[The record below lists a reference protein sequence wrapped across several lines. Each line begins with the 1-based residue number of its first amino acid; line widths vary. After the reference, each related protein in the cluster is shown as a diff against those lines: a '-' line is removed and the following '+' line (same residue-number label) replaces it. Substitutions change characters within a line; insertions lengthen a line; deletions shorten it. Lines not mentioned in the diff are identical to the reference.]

1 MLKIVKIQF
10 FIFAVLTAMSF
21 VGCGSGEYDVD
32 QYQLNYTEKTVKV
45 DTLKKI
51 TINENDQI
59 KEDKKETVQKDVYTY
74 VVQIGAF
81 VNQPNF
87 ERFYEQAKQ
96 VLGDGVFYEQ
106 SNNLYKVRIGNYGNR
121 ADAIKY
127 LEIVKSKGYL
137 DAFIYNKKN

>member
-10 FIFAVLTAMSF
+10 IIFAFLAAMLIA
-21 VGCGSGEYDVD
+21 GCGSGEYDLD
-32 QYQLNYTEKTVKV
+32 QYELNYTEKTVKV

-59 KEDKKETVQKDVYTY
+59 KEDKKDPVQKDIYTY

-87 ERFYEQAKQ
+87 ERFFQTAKQ
-96 VLGDGVFYEQ
+96 ILGDGVYYEQ
-106 SNNLYKVRIGNYGNR
+106 TNNLYKVRVGNFGNR
-121 ADAIKY
+121 AEAIKY
-127 LEIVKSKGYL
+127 LEFVKTKGYL